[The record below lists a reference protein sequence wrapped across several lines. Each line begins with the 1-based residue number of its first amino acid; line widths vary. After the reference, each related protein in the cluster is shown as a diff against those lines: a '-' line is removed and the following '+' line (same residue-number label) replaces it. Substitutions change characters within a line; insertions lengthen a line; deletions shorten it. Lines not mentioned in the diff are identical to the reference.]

1 MELTTR
7 SSTRNRMKP
16 SIFTPSKYETF
27 SLNKKKAMNKKLEQC
42 NRRDDILIIYKHGN
56 YILELSL
63 AAYELLKVAMIDFFS
78 NHSMY
83 TVQAKDQKDKNGL
96 CTRTSCSVIKLSD
109 NKQQYRINLFH
120 TTSRIEV
127 NGNGREDF
135 LPHLQE
141 MAVLMDRKG
150 NCSQINRLLEQ
161 QIKQCMDKLQTESNR
176 NQDNSGDA
184 SLDKHIGNKVV
195 KASGDASL
203 VTEMQHKAHSA
214 SGDASLDAR
223 IEHKTSGDASLVTEM
238 QHNAHSASGDAS
250 LDARIE
256 HKTSGDTSLVTEM
269 EHNTHSASGDASLDA
284 RIEHETSGDA
294 SLVTEMQHS
303 AHTASGDASLD
314 ARIEY
319 KTSASGDASLVA
331 RLEHKTSGDAS
342 LVKLIKQKTIKASG
356 ETSLA
361 GEIHEALSVINCSI
375 CGKVANDQLAPTYF
389 CCKCEQTIHVHCKK
403 KQIIPVEN
411 TNDDYICFSCT
422 QLDQTIPD
430 SQDHNMADLIL
441 QEQIDSRIEVHSAET
456 NNIPRND
463 ETANKAFDDE
473 TIVKV
478 PIKQKTK
485 RGQKTKEISGQEKH
499 LEDQLIQCKAR
510 IAMLEDVNRD
520 YKNTINLLRSQL
532 EIKNVMGN
540 NNGHEQCPCNKTQT
554 NTESYIEGKLDS
566 IFERIKHE
574 FEIREGNLRHQLEV
588 MELKNKVVMLEM
600 QQAITEKLYKQND
613 QVPIINKAEAES
625 SKATTDHTNR
635 EHHRCSSINH
645 KLVDQSVDIL
655 TSSCG
660 LTADAA
666 LVYAALRKSGLV
678 SMDVPAV
685 RYF

>member
-203 VTEMQHKAHSA
+203 VTEKQHKAHSA

-269 EHNTHSASGDASLDA
+269 EHNTHS
-284 RIEHETSGDA
+284 
-294 SLVTEMQHS
+294 
-303 AHTASGDASLD
+303 ASGDASLD

-403 KQIIPVEN
+403 KANN
-411 TNDDYICFSCT
+411 T
-422 QLDQTIPD
+422 
-430 SQDHNMADLIL
+430 
-441 QEQIDSRIEVHSAET
+441 SRE
-456 NNIPRND
+456 
-463 ETANKAFDDE
+463 
-473 TIVKV
+473 
-478 PIKQKTK
+478 
-485 RGQKTKEISGQEKH
+485 
-499 LEDQLIQCKAR
+499 
-510 IAMLEDVNRD
+510 
-520 YKNTINLLRSQL
+520 Y
-532 EIKNVMGN
+532 
-540 NNGHEQCPCNKTQT
+540 
-554 NTESYIEGKLDS
+554 
-566 IFERIKHE
+566 
-574 FEIREGNLRHQLEV
+574 
-588 MELKNKVVMLEM
+588 
-600 QQAITEKLYKQND
+600 
-613 QVPIINKAEAES
+613 
-625 SKATTDHTNR
+625 
-635 EHHRCSSINH
+635 
-645 KLVDQSVDIL
+645 
-655 TSSCG
+655 
-660 LTADAA
+660 
-666 LVYAALRKSGLV
+666 
-678 SMDVPAV
+678 
-685 RYF
+685 